1 VAPEPSTFAS
11 ALDDALRAAFG
22 ESVDAVSIQTLGD
35 GVGLLATLTR
45 VELRDGMRVVVKAP
59 TSDPGNRAIAHRFG
73 YYAREAGTYHSLLP
87 RPGIRAPECFA
98 VVNGVD
104 GPVIVLEDLGD
115 LRAGDQV
122 AGASV
127 ADAFAAADLLGA
139 LHAAFW
145 NDPVLAACSW
155 LPGPTDEVVRG
166 YRTLFE
172 LTWDTFRD
180 RVRGLVPDPHLAA
193 AERAIGWFD
202 SVCDA
207 FAHAPR
213 TLVHG
218 DFRLDN
224 LLVDSV
230 DSVDG
235 ADQVTAVLDWEMAT
249 LGDPLTDVALLH
261 AYLTMPSMVDS
272 RAVSDASLAPGFLS
286 PDEVLARYG
295 EASGRDLS
303 DLAFHLGLA
312 YFKLAVILEGIHFRY
327 TQGQTVGAGFEAIGD
342 AVAPLVAQ
350 GLRSIKE
357 D

>member
-1 VAPEPSTFAS
+1 
-11 ALDDALRAAFG
+11 
-22 ESVDAVSIQTLGD
+22 
-35 GVGLLATLTR
+35 

-224 LLVDSV
+224 LLFDDDGRATAVDWQLAAWGR
-230 DSVDG
+230 G
-235 ADQVTAVLDWEMAT
+235 AYDLALFAAGSLDPEVRREIELALVRRYHDALRASGVRDYSLDECERDYRWGHVLNLPNPVTALV
-249 LGDPLTDVALLH
+249 
-261 AYLTMPSMVDS
+261 
-272 RAVSDASLAPGFLS
+272 AVSGGNERGRQMLTRNAQRALAAMADHEPFL
-286 PDEVLARYG
+286 G
-295 EASGRDLS
+295 EGREL
-303 DLAFHLGLA
+303 
-312 YFKLAVILEGIHFRY
+312 
-327 TQGQTVGAGFEAIGD
+327 
-342 AVAPLVAQ
+342 
-350 GLRSIKE
+350 
-357 D
+357 